1 MEFILSAWNILNFRF
16 HGSFS
21 IIKLSIF
28 VIRFSYV
35 FLIPPPNVIERYLYD
50 IGAFIVSENITVL
63 IQSFLWSVFSPNPG
77 KYGPKTTLFLDSFHW
92 VRFVFQI
99 FVTSRLDFWKTKY
112 NCWCYGRKQ
121 WGSFCGEKSSKSR
134 NLIRGT
140 GTKLN

>member
-50 IGAFIVSENITVL
+50 IGPFIISENGTEWKLSWYRAFSGPYSVL
-63 IQSFLWSVFSPNPG
+63 IPENTDQKQLCFW
-77 KYGPKTTLFLDSFHW
+77 TLFTQCVLFS
-92 VRFVFQI
+92 RFLSQVGW
-99 FVTSRLDFWKTKY
+99 TS
-112 NCWCYGRKQ
+112 
-121 WGSFCGEKSSKSR
+121 EKPNTIVDVMDENNGVPFLERRAVKAEV
-134 NLIRGT
+134 
-140 GTKLN
+140 